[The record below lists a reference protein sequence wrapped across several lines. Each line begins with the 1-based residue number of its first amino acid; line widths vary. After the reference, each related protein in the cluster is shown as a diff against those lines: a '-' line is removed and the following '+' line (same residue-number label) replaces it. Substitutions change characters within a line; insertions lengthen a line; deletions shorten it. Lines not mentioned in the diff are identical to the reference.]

1 VAASEDRNQRG
12 LRQDPTVIKDA
23 LDKLDE
29 ASSGGD
35 NVTARKTDRY
45 PYRVKS
51 LIVELMQPTGDWI
64 RHAVPTR
71 NISRDGLGFLMGH
84 FVYPRTECRINLV
97 SLHNHKVTVPGAVVR
112 CRYLEGTGSL
122 YEVGVRFKRSIDV
135 SMFHRAA
142 TKTRMLLIDDD
153 PSIAKLVS
161 FLLKSSNVE
170 VVHARDGDEGIKL
183 ALGGQFDLLL
193 LDIEMPGK
201 DGYAVAKELVAQNYV
216 RPIVAITAISDPDC
230 RNKCMECGCSV
241 WLTKPLTREALQAVV
256 NSMRGE
262 PLISSLLHDHS
273 MAPLIDEFVGALPGR
288 MAQIEQLST
297 GQDSALFLKA
307 VRSLKADAGAY
318 GFGVI
323 SSAAEEL
330 EQVILNKADSMAV
343 RSKLSLVSGWCLA
356 ARPASCNVAAGIEA

>member
-1 VAASEDRNQRG
+1 M
-12 LRQDPTVIKDA
+12 IKDT

-29 ASSGGD
+29 ASSAGD
-35 NVTARKTDRY
+35 QVTARKTDRY

-51 LIVELMQPTGDWI
+51 LVVELMQPTGDWV
-64 RHAVPTR
+64 RHSVPTR
-71 NISRDGLGFLMGH
+71 NISRDGLGFLIGH
-84 FVYPRTECRINLV
+84 FIYPRTECRINLV
-97 SLHNHKVTVPGAVVR
+97 SLHNHKVTVPASVVR

-170 VVHARDGDEGIKL
+170 VVHARDGDEGIKT
-183 ALGGQFDLLL
+183 ALSSQFDLLL

-201 DGYAVAKELVAQNYV
+201 DGYAVAKELVAQNYL
-216 RPIVAITAISDPDC
+216 RPIVAITALSDADC
-230 RNKCMECGCSV
+230 RNKCMEAGCSV

-262 PLISSLLHDHS
+262 PLISSLLHDHAMS
-273 MAPLIDEFVGALPGR
+273 PLIDEFVAALPTR
-288 MAQIEQLST
+288 MTQIEQFST
-297 GQDSALFLKA
+297 GQDPVPFIKA

-323 SSAAEEL
+323 STAAEEL
-330 EQVILNKADSMAV
+330 EQAVLSKADAMVV
-343 RSKLSLVSGWCLA
+343 RSKLSIVSGWCLA
-356 ARPASCNVAAGIEA
+356 ARPASCNAAVSAGA